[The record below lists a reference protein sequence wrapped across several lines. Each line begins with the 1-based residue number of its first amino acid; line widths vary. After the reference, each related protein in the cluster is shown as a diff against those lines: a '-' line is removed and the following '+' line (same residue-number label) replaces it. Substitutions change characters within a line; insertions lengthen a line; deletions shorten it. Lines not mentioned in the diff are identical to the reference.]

1 MKSLINTLKKRDI
14 KILDRCTNL
23 ILSYSYK
30 GPVFSYHR
38 GGGGG
43 RGGTNGFQKKRRGDQ
58 LLLTKYKGRTKE
70 I

>member
-1 MKSLINTLKKRDI
+1 MKFLIHTLKKRDI
-14 KILDRCTNL
+14 KILDRCNNL

-43 RGGTNGFQKKRRGDQ
+43 WEQMVFRRNGGGSVVANKV
-58 LLLTKYKGRTKE
+58 
-70 I
+70 

>member
-1 MKSLINTLKKRDI
+1 MKSLIHTLKQREI
-14 KILDRCTNL
+14 KILDCCTNL

-43 RGGTNGFQKKRRGDQ
+43 NEWFSEETEGGSVVANKV
-58 LLLTKYKGRTKE
+58 
-70 I
+70 

>member
-1 MKSLINTLKKRDI
+1 MKSLIHTLKKRDI

-43 RGGTNGFQKKRRGDQ
+43 AGTNGFQKKRRGDQ
-58 LLLTKYKGRTKE
+58 SLLTKYKGRTKE

>member
-1 MKSLINTLKKRDI
+1 MKSLIHTLKKRDI

-38 GGGGG
+38 GGGGA
-43 RGGTNGFQKKRRGDQ
+43 GTNGFQKKRRGDQ

>member
-1 MKSLINTLKKRDI
+1 MKSLIHTLKKRDI

-30 GPVFSYHR
+30 RPVFSYHR
-38 GGGGG
+38 GGGA
-43 RGGTNGFQKKRRGDQ
+43 RTNGFQKKRRGDQ

>member
-1 MKSLINTLKKRDI
+1 MKSLIHTLKKRDI

-38 GGGGG
+38 GGGGNKWFSEETE
-43 RGGTNGFQKKRRGDQ
+43 GG
-58 LLLTKYKGRTKE
+58 
-70 I
+70 ISCC

>member
-38 GGGGG
+38 GGGGA
-43 RGGTNGFQKKRRGDQ
+43 GGNKWFSEETEGGSVVANKV
-58 LLLTKYKGRTKE
+58 
-70 I
+70 

>member
-1 MKSLINTLKKRDI
+1 MKSLIHTLKKRDI
-14 KILDRCTNL
+14 KILARCTNL

-38 GGGGG
+38 GGG
-43 RGGTNGFQKKRRGDQ
+43 RLGTNGFQKKRRGDQ

>member
-1 MKSLINTLKKRDI
+1 MKSLIHTLKKRDI

-38 GGGGG
+38 GGVV
-43 RGGTNGFQKKRRGDQ
+43 GTNGFQKKRRGESVVAN
-58 LLLTKYKGRTKE
+58 KV
-70 I
+70 

>member
-1 MKSLINTLKKRDI
+1 MKSLIHTLKKRDI

-38 GGGGG
+38 GGGWEQMVFRRNGG
-43 RGGTNGFQKKRRGDQ
+43 GNQ

>member
-43 RGGTNGFQKKRRGDQ
+43 GGQMVFRRNGG
-58 LLLTKYKGRTKE
+58 G
-70 I
+70 ISCC

>member
-23 ILSYSYK
+23 ILSYSDK

-38 GGGGG
+38 GGGAGG
-43 RGGTNGFQKKRRGDQ
+43 GWEQMVFRRNGGG
-58 LLLTKYKGRTKE
+58 
-70 I
+70 ISCC

>member
-1 MKSLINTLKKRDI
+1 MKSLIHTLKKRDI

-43 RGGTNGFQKKRRGDQ
+43 GHKWFSEETEGGSVVANKV
-58 LLLTKYKGRTKE
+58 
-70 I
+70 

>member
-1 MKSLINTLKKRDI
+1 MKSLIHTLKKRDI

-38 GGGGG
+38 GGAGGWEQMVFRRNGGG
-43 RGGTNGFQKKRRGDQ
+43 
-58 LLLTKYKGRTKE
+58 
-70 I
+70 ISCC

>member
-1 MKSLINTLKKRDI
+1 MKFLINTLKKRDI

-38 GGGGG
+38 GGGGENKWFSEETE
-43 RGGTNGFQKKRRGDQ
+43 GGSVVANKV
-58 LLLTKYKGRTKE
+58 
-70 I
+70 

>member
-1 MKSLINTLKKRDI
+1 MKSLIHTLKKRDI

-38 GGGGG
+38 GGGAGG
-43 RGGTNGFQKKRRGDQ
+43 KKWFSEETEEGSVVAN
-58 LLLTKYKGRTKE
+58 KV
-70 I
+70 

>member
-43 RGGTNGFQKKRRGDQ
+43 GEQMVFRRNGGG
-58 LLLTKYKGRTKE
+58 
-70 I
+70 ISCC

>member
-1 MKSLINTLKKRDI
+1 MKSLIHTLKKRDI

-38 GGGGG
+38 GGGGENKWFSEETE
-43 RGGTNGFQKKRRGDQ
+43 GGSVVANKV
-58 LLLTKYKGRTKE
+58 
-70 I
+70 

>member
-38 GGGGG
+38 GGGAGG
-43 RGGTNGFQKKRRGDQ
+43 GWEQMVFRRNGGG
-58 LLLTKYKGRTKE
+58 
-70 I
+70 ISCC

>member
-1 MKSLINTLKKRDI
+1 MKFLINTLKKRDI

-43 RGGTNGFQKKRRGDQ
+43 WEQMVFRRNGGG
-58 LLLTKYKGRTKE
+58 
-70 I
+70 ISCC

>member
-1 MKSLINTLKKRDI
+1 MKSLIHTLKKRDI

-38 GGGGG
+38 GGGA
-43 RGGTNGFQKKRRGDQ
+43 RTNGFQKKRRGDQ